1 MGNVREAVE
10 SYLQSYPPALKL
22 FQQLIEV
29 GKVYL
34 IGGVLREYQDNSAIK
49 ELRDA
54 DFIVDVENEE
64 LWEKMLKE
72 YQPKGN
78 HFDGY
83 KFYCEND
90 FLMDIW
96 EVDKTWAYRNGIITY
111 DKANYLESLP
121 KTVFLNMDSI
131 IYDLHA
137 DKWYDSIYQEAIQS
151 KVLDIVLKDNP
162 HVELNILRSLV
173 LRRRYQ
179 MTFSDELQSLILQY
193 MNTDADFVNTLLDI
207 QYNRYR
213 KEVLSREEIEQELT
227 MIKKEK

>member
-10 SYLQSYPPALKL
+10 TYLQGYPPALKL
-22 FQQLIEV
+22 FQQLVKV
-29 GKVYL
+29 GELYL
-34 IGGVLREYQDNSAIK
+34 IGGVLREYKDNGTIN

-54 DFIVDVENEE
+54 DFIIDIKDEA
-64 LWEKMLKE
+64 LWKKMLEE
-72 YQPKGN
+72 YQPRGN

-83 KFYCEND
+83 KFYCENH
-90 FLMDIW
+90 FLVDIW

-131 IYDLHA
+131 IYDLNA
-137 DKWYDSIYQEAIQS
+137 DKWYDAIYQEAICS
-151 KVLDIVLKDNP
+151 KVLDIVLKENP

-173 LRRRYQ
+173 LRRRYE
-179 MTFSDELQSLILQY
+179 MAYSDELQSLILQY
-193 MNTDADFVNTLLDI
+193 MNTDVDFVNTLLDI
-207 QYNRYR
+207 QYNRYH